1 MSARDVLK
9 CSNCENPAVKSIT
22 FAETKRGKEK
32 TVRDIKEYLQKPGVK
47 EHRQEWHKEYSQK
60 PEVKARIKAHRQ
72 SPEAKARAKA
82 HHERPDVKARI
93 KAYHKKPNFIKSHQ
107 LQNGVIT

>member
-93 KAYHKKPNFIKSHQ
+93 KAYHKKPKVKSR
-107 LQNGVIT
+107 QNA